1 MGMERRLN
9 LSFSRSAAVFAL
21 LILLELA
28 CAMYRQ
34 RLNPIQVWNIF
45 PLHKMFSFS
54 SFLVSRQHSWPA
66 SASGGE
72 KTRRDVL
79 HLSSSS
85 SFVCILT
92 HTIRRTK
99 PRAFFKNENF
109 RKSNCEFL
117 RVTQLSCLVPRQRV
131 ERPVLP
137 AQSTSRFLLQPLRI
151 CWFPCYQL
159 CFCTWVIGGRG
170 WPCCSIE
177 VIDDSKFS
185 SLYCWGIESSLFH
198 TTS

>member
-1 MGMERRLN
+1 MERRRN
-9 LSFSRSAAVFAL
+9 LSFGRSVAVLAL

-28 CAMYRQ
+28 CTMHRQ
-34 RLNPIQVWNIF
+34 RLNPIEAWNIF
-45 PLHKMFSFS
+45 PLHKIFSFS

-66 SASGGE
+66 SVSGGE
-72 KTRRDVL
+72 KTRHDVL

-85 SFVCILT
+85 FTCILT

-99 PRAFFKNENF
+99 PRAFFKKENF
-109 RKSNCEFL
+109 RKANCEFL
-117 RVTQLSCLVPRQRV
+117 RVAQLSCLVPRQRV
-131 ERPVLP
+131 EWSVLP
-137 AQSTSRFLLQPLRI
+137 AQSTSRFLLQPLGI

-170 WPCCSIE
+170 WPCCCIE

-185 SLYCWGIESSLFH
+185 PLYCWGIESSLFH